1 MLERALNRIMLV
13 VIASRFPETEKPLP
27 LKTEKCHNIGC
38 LYSISGFLMALT
50 AALKAQ
56 IAAWYKALQEQIPD
70 FIPRAPQRQ
79 MIADVAK
86 TLAGEEGRHLAIEA
100 PTGVG
105 KTLSYLIPGIAI
117 AREEQKT
124 LVVST
129 ANVALQD
136 QIYSKDL
143 PLLKKIIP
151 DLKFTAA
158 FGRGRYVCPRNLTAL
173 ASTEPTQQD
182 LLAFLDDEL
191 TPNNQ
196 EEQKRCAKLKG
207 DLDTYKWDGLRD
219 HTDIAIDDD
228 LWRRLSTDKA
238 SCLNRNCYYY
248 RECPFFVARREI
260 QEAEVVVANHALVMA
275 AMESE
280 AVLPDPKNL
289 LLVLDEGHHLPD
301 VARDA
306 LEMSA
311 EITAPWYRLQLDLFT
326 KLVATCMEQ
335 FRPKTITPLAI
346 PERLNAHCEEL
357 YELIASL
364 NNILNLYMPAGQEA
378 EHRFAMGELPDEVL
392 EICQRLAKLTEMLR
406 GLAELFLNDLS
417 EKTGSHDIVRL
428 HRLILQMNRA
438 LGMFEAQSKLWRL
451 ASLAQSSGAPV
462 TKWATREEREGQLHL
477 WFHCVGI
484 RVSDQLER
492 LLWRSIPHIIV
503 TSATLRSLNSFSRL
517 QEMSGL
523 KEKAGDRFVALDS
536 PFNHCEQ
543 GKIVIPRMRVEPS
556 IDNEEQHIAEMAA
569 FFRKQVESKK
579 HLGMLVLFASGRA
592 MQRFLDY
599 VTDLRLML
607 LVQGDQPRY
616 RLVELHRKRVANG
629 ERSVLVGLQSFAE
642 GLDLKGDLL
651 SQVHIHKIAF
661 PPIDSP
667 VVITEGEWLKSLN
680 RYPFEVQSLP
690 SASFNLIQQVGRLI
704 RSHGCWG
711 EVVIYDKRLLT
722 KNYGKRLL
730 DALPVFPIE
739 QPEVPEG
746 IVKKKEKTKFP
757 RRRRR

>member
-1 MLERALNRIMLV
+1 
-13 VIASRFPETEKPLP
+13 
-27 LKTEKCHNIGC
+27 
-38 LYSISGFLMALT
+38 MALS

-56 IAAWYKALQEQIPD
+56 IAAWYKALQQQIPE

-136 QIYSKDL
+136 QIFSKDL

-151 DLKFTAA
+151 DLRFTAA
-158 FGRGRYVCPRNLTAL
+158 FGRGRYVCPRNLAAL
-173 ASTEPTQQD
+173 ASSDATQQD
-182 LLAFLDDEL
+182 LLAFMDDEL
-191 TPNNQ
+191 TPGSK
-196 EEQKRCAKLKG
+196 EEQQRCAKLKV
-207 DLDTYKWDGLRD
+207 DLDSYKWDGLRD
-219 HTDIAIDDD
+219 HTDQNIEDA
-228 LWRRLSTDKA
+228 LWARLSTDKA
-238 SCLNRNCYYY
+238 SCLNRNCHHYK
-248 RECPFFVARREI
+248 ECPFFVARREV

-280 AVLPDPKNL
+280 AVLPEPKNL

-311 EITAPWYRLQLDLFT
+311 EISAPWYRLQLDLFS

-335 FRPKTITPLAI
+335 FRPKTTPPLAT

-364 NNILNLYMPAGQEA
+364 NNILNLYMPAGQAA
-378 EHRFAMGELPDEVL
+378 EHRFAMGELPDEIMA
-392 EICQRLAKLTEMLR
+392 ICQRLAKLTDMLR
-406 GLAELFLNDLS
+406 GLADLFLSDLS
-417 EKTGSHDIVRL
+417 EKTGQHDIVRL
-428 HRLILQMNRA
+428 HRVILQMNRA
-438 LGMFEAQSKLWRL
+438 LGMFESQSKLWRL
-451 ASLAQSSGAPV
+451 ASMAQASGAPV
-462 TKWATREEREGQLHL
+462 SKWATREVRDGQIHL
-477 WFHCVGI
+477 FFHCVGI
-484 RVSDQLER
+484 RVSDQLEK
-492 LLWRSIPHIIV
+492 LLWRSVPHIII
-503 TSATLRSLNSFSRL
+503 TSATLRSLNSFTRL

-536 PFNHCEQ
+536 PFNHVEQ
-543 GKIVIPRMRVEPS
+543 GKIVIPQMKYEPLMEH
-556 IDNEEQHIAEMAA
+556 EEQHIAEMATY
-569 FFRKQVESKK
+569 FREQLESKAHK
-579 HLGMLVLFASGRA
+579 GMLVLFASGRA
-592 MQRFLDY
+592 MQLFLTF
-599 VTDLRLML
+599 VTDLRLLL

-616 RLVELHRKRVANG
+616 RLVELHRKRIDGG

-642 GLDLKGDLL
+642 GLDLKGDYLT
-651 SQVHIHKIAF
+651 QVHIHKIAF

-704 RSHGCWG
+704 RSHSCRG

-722 KNYGKRLL
+722 KSYGKRLL
-730 DALPVFPIE
+730 NALPVFPIS
-739 QPEVPEG
+739 QPAVPDV
-746 IVKKKEKTKFP
+746 IVKSKPKAEAKQS

>member
-1 MLERALNRIMLV
+1 
-13 VIASRFPETEKPLP
+13 
-27 LKTEKCHNIGC
+27 
-38 LYSISGFLMALT
+38 MALT

-86 TLAGEEGRHLAIEA
+86 TLAGDEGRHLAIEA

-143 PLLKKIIP
+143 PLLRKIIP
-151 DLKFTAA
+151 ELRFTAA
-158 FGRGRYVCPRNLTAL
+158 FGRGRYVCPRNLAAL
-173 ASTEPTQQD
+173 ASSEPSQQD

-191 TPNNQ
+191 TPNNKAEQ
-196 EEQKRCAKLKG
+196 EQCAKLKV
-207 DLDTYKWDGLRD
+207 DLDGYKWDGLRD
-219 HTDIAIDDD
+219 HTDQAISDD

-238 SCLNRNCYYY
+238 SCLNRNCHYY

-280 AVLPDPKNL
+280 SVLPDPKHL

-311 EITAPWYRLQLDLFT
+311 EITAPWFRLQLDLFC
-326 KLVATCMEQ
+326 KLVATCMDQ
-335 FRPKTITPLAI
+335 FRPKTIPPLAV
-346 PERLNAHCEEL
+346 PERLSEHCETI
-357 YELIASL
+357 YTHIASL
-364 NNILNLYMPAGQEA
+364 NNILNLYLPAGQEA
-378 EHRFAMGELPDEVL
+378 EHRFEMGELPDEIMSL
-392 EICQRLAKLTEMLR
+392 CRELAQLIEKLR

-417 EKTGSHDIVRL
+417 EKTGTHDVVRV
-428 HRLILQMNRA
+428 HRVLLQMNRA
-438 LGMFEAQSKLWRL
+438 LGMFEGQSKLWRL
-451 ASLAQSSGAPV
+451 ASMAQASGAPV
-462 TKWATREEREGQLHL
+462 TKWATREVREGQVHL
-477 WFHCVGI
+477 FFHCAGI
-484 RVSDQLER
+484 RVSDQLEK
-492 LLWRSIPHIIV
+492 LLWRSVPHVVV

-543 GKIVIPRMRVEPS
+543 GKLVIPRMQHEPL
-556 IDNEEQHIAEMAA
+556 IDNEENHLAEMAA
-569 FFRKQVESKK
+569 YFREQLESKK
-579 HLGMLVLFASGRA
+579 YPGMLVLFASARA
-592 MQRFLDY
+592 MNLFLTF
-599 VTDLRLML
+599 VTDLRLLL

-616 RLVELHRKRVANG
+616 RLVELHRKRIEAG

-642 GLDLKGDLL
+642 GLDLKGDYLT
-651 SQVHIHKIAF
+651 QVHIHKIAF

-667 VVITEGEWLKSLN
+667 VVLTEGEWLKSLN
-680 RYPFEVQSLP
+680 RFPFEVQSLP
-690 SASFNLIQQVGRLI
+690 AASFNLIQQVGRLI
-704 RSHGCWG
+704 RSHSCWG

-730 DALPVFPIE
+730 NALPIFPIE
-739 QPEVPEG
+739 QPEVPE
-746 IVKKKEKTKFP
+746 VKKRPAKPAAGRKKSIRAKGRGPTGK
-757 RRRRR
+757 

>member
-1 MLERALNRIMLV
+1 
-13 VIASRFPETEKPLP
+13 
-27 LKTEKCHNIGC
+27 
-38 LYSISGFLMALT
+38 MALT

-79 MIADVAK
+79 MIADVAR
-86 TLAGEEGRHLAIEA
+86 TLGGEEGRHLAIEA

-105 KTLSYLIPGIAI
+105 KTLSYLLPGIAI

-143 PLLKKIIP
+143 PLLRKIIP
-151 DLKFTAA
+151 GLRFTAA

-173 ASTEPTQQD
+173 ASTEPAQQD
-182 LLAFLDDEL
+182 LLAFLDDAL
-191 TPNNQ
+191 TPNSQ
-196 EEQKRCAKLKG
+196 EEQKRCAKLKAA
-207 DLDTYKWDGLRD
+207 LDGHRWDGLRD
-219 HTDIAIDDD
+219 HIDIAIDDD

-238 SCLNRNCYYY
+238 SCLNRNCLYY

-311 EITAPWYRLQLDLFT
+311 EITAPWYRLQLDLFV

-335 FRPKTITPLAI
+335 FRPKTTPPLAL

-364 NNILNLYMPAGQEA
+364 NTLLNLLMPAGQQA
-378 EHRFAMGELPDEVL
+378 EHRFAMGELPE
-392 EICQRLAKLTEMLR
+392 EMMAICQRLAKLTEQLR
-406 GLAELFLNDLS
+406 GLAELFINDLS
-417 EKTGSHDIVRL
+417 EKTGAHDAVRL
-428 HRLILQMNRA
+428 HRLLLQMNRA

-451 ASLAQSSGAPV
+451 ASLAHASGAPV
-462 TKWATREEREGQLHL
+462 SKWATRETRDGQAHV

-484 RVSDQLER
+484 RVSDQLEK
-492 LLWRSIPHIIV
+492 LLWRSVPHIIV

-523 KEKAGDRFVALDS
+523 QEKAGDRFVALDS
-536 PFNHCEQ
+536 PFNHVEQ
-543 GKIVIPRMRVEPS
+543 GKIVIPQMRYEPLME
-556 IDNEEQHIAEMAA
+556 NEEQHIAEMAA
-569 FFRKQVESKK
+569 FFRQQLESKT
-579 HLGMLVLFASGRA
+579 HRGMLVLFASGRA
-592 MQRFLDY
+592 MQRFLTY
-599 VTDLRLML
+599 VTDLRLLL

-616 RLVELHRKRVANG
+616 RLVELHRRRIESG

-642 GLDLKGDLL
+642 GLDLKGELL

-704 RSHGCWG
+704 RSHSCWG
-711 EVVIYDKRLLT
+711 EVVIYDRRLLT
-722 KNYGKRLL
+722 KGYGRRLL
-730 DALPVFPIE
+730 NALPVFPIE
-739 QPEVPEG
+739 QPAAPEG
-746 IVKKKEKTKFP
+746 IVKPEEKKAKP
-757 RRRRR
+757 ARRR

>member
-1 MLERALNRIMLV
+1 
-13 VIASRFPETEKPLP
+13 
-27 LKTEKCHNIGC
+27 
-38 LYSISGFLMALT
+38 MALS

-56 IAAWYKALQEQIPD
+56 IAAWYKALQQQIPD

-136 QIYSKDL
+136 QIFSKDL

-151 DLKFTAA
+151 DLRFTAA

-173 ASTEPTQQD
+173 ASSEATQQD

-191 TPNNQ
+191 TPNSK
-196 EEQKRCAKLKG
+196 EERERCATLKT
-207 DLDTYKWDGLRD
+207 DLDSYKWDGLRD
-219 HTDIAIDDD
+219 HTDQNIDDA
-228 LWRRLSTDKA
+228 LWSRLSTDKA
-238 SCLNRNCYYY
+238 SCLNRNCHYY
-248 RECPFFVARREI
+248 RECPFFVARREV

-280 AVLPDPKNL
+280 AVLPEPKNL
-289 LLVLDEGHHLPD
+289 LLVLDEGHHLPE

-311 EITAPWYRLQLDLFT
+311 EISASWYRLQLDLFC
-326 KLVATCMEQ
+326 KLIATCMDQ
-335 FRPKTITPLAI
+335 FRPKTTPPLAT
-346 PERLNAHCEEL
+346 PERLNPHCEEL

-364 NNILNLYMPAGQEA
+364 NTILNLYMPAGQAA
-378 EHRFAMGELPDEVL
+378 EHRFAMGELPDEIM
-392 EICQRLAKLTEMLR
+392 EICQRLAKLTDALR

-417 EKTGSHDIVRL
+417 EKTGKHDVVRL
-428 HRLILQMNRA
+428 HRTILQMNRA
-438 LGMFEAQSKLWRL
+438 LGMFENQSKLWRL
-451 ASLAQSSGAPV
+451 ASMAQASGAPV
-462 TKWATREEREGQLHL
+462 TKWASRELRDGQLHL
-477 WFHCVGI
+477 FFHCVGI
-484 RVSDQLER
+484 RVSDQLEK
-492 LLWRSIPHIIV
+492 LLWRSVPHIVV

-523 KEKAGDRFVALDS
+523 KEKAGDRFVTLDS
-536 PFNHCEQ
+536 PFNHVEQ
-543 GKIVIPRMRVEPS
+543 GKIVIPQMQYEPLME
-556 IDNEEQHIAEMAA
+556 NEEKHIAEMAA
-569 FFRKQVESKK
+569 YFREQVESKT
-579 HLGMLVLFASGRA
+579 HSGMLVLFASNRA
-592 MQRFLDY
+592 MQQFLTC
-599 VTDLRLML
+599 VTDLRLLL

-616 RLVELHRKRVANG
+616 RLVELHRKRIDGG

-642 GLDLKGDLL
+642 GLDLKGDYLT
-651 SQVHIHKIAF
+651 QVHIHKIAF

-690 SASFNLIQQVGRLI
+690 AASFNLIQQVGRLI
-704 RSHGCWG
+704 RSHSCRG

-722 KNYGKRLL
+722 KSYGKRLL
-730 DALPVFPIE
+730 NALPVFPIS
-739 QPEVPEG
+739 QPAVPDI
-746 IVKKKEKTKFP
+746 IVKSKPKQS

>member
-1 MLERALNRIMLV
+1 
-13 VIASRFPETEKPLP
+13 
-27 LKTEKCHNIGC
+27 
-38 LYSISGFLMALT
+38 MALSS
-50 AALKAQ
+50 AHKAQ
-56 IAAWYKALQEQIPD
+56 IAAWYKALQQQIPD

-79 MIADVAK
+79 MIAEVAK
-86 TLAGEEGRHLAIEA
+86 TLAGDEGRHLAIEA

-136 QIYSKDL
+136 QIFSKDL
-143 PLLKKIIP
+143 PLLRKIIP

-158 FGRGRYVCPRNLTAL
+158 FGRGRYVCPRNLAAL
-173 ASTEPTQQD
+173 STDSLAQGD

-191 TPNNQ
+191 TPNSK
-196 EEQKRCAKLKG
+196 EEQQRCAKLKA
-207 DLDTYKWDGLRD
+207 DLDSYRWDGLRD
-219 HTDIAIDDD
+219 HTDQAIDDT
-228 LWRRLSTDKA
+228 LWKRLSTDKA
-238 SCLNRNCYYY
+238 SCLNRNCHYY

-275 AMESE
+275 ALESE
-280 AVLPDPKNL
+280 AVLPEAKNL
-289 LLVLDEGHHLPD
+289 LLVLDEGHHVPD

-311 EITAPWYRLQLDLFT
+311 EITAPWTRLQLDLFV
-326 KLVATCMEQ
+326 KLIATCVEQ
-335 FRPKTITPLAI
+335 FRPKALPPLAN

-357 YELIASL
+357 AELIGSL
-364 NNILNLYMPAGQEA
+364 NSILSLYLPAASEA
-378 EHRFAMGELPDEVL
+378 EYRFAMGELPAEIM
-392 EICQRLAKLTEMLR
+392 EICQRLAKLTETLR

-417 EKTGSHDIVRL
+417 EKTGTHDIVRL
-428 HRLILQMNRA
+428 HRVLLQMNRA
-438 LGMFEAQSKLWRL
+438 LGHFEAQSKLWRL
-451 ASLAQSSGAPV
+451 ASMAQASGAPV
-462 TKWATREEREGQLHL
+462 SKWVTRELRDGQPHL

-484 RVSDQLER
+484 RVADQLEK
-492 LLWRSIPHIIV
+492 LLWRSVPHVVV

-523 KEKAGDRFVALDS
+523 REKAGDRFISLDS
-536 PFNHCEQ
+536 PFNHVEQ
-543 GKIVIPRMRVEPS
+543 GRIVIPRMRYEPQM
-556 IDNEEQHIAEMAA
+556 EHEAHHIAEMAA
-569 FFRKQVESKK
+569 YFRAEVEKGEHK
-579 HLGMLVLFASGRA
+579 GMLVLFASGRA
-592 MQRFLDY
+592 MQQFLTHL
-599 VTDLRLML
+599 TDLRLLL

-616 RLVELHRKRVANG
+616 RLVELHRKRVEGG

-642 GLDLKGDLL
+642 GLDLKGELL
-651 SQVHIHKIAF
+651 TQVHIHKIAF

-704 RSHGCWG
+704 RSHECWG
-711 EVVIYDKRLLT
+711 EVVIYDRRLFTKGYGQRLL
-722 KNYGKRLL
+722 N
-730 DALPVFPIE
+730 ALPVFPVS
-739 QPEVPEG
+739 QPDAPDV
-746 IVKKKEKTKFP
+746 IVKTESKKAVRRP
-757 RRRRR
+757 RRR

>member
-1 MLERALNRIMLV
+1 
-13 VIASRFPETEKPLP
+13 
-27 LKTEKCHNIGC
+27 
-38 LYSISGFLMALT
+38 MALT

-56 IAAWYKALQEQIPD
+56 IAAWYKALQQQIPD

-86 TLAGEEGRHLAIEA
+86 TLAGEDGRHLAIEA

-136 QIYSKDL
+136 QIFSKDL
-143 PLLKKIIP
+143 PLLRNIIP
-151 DLKFTAA
+151 DLRFTAA
-158 FGRGRYVCPRNLTAL
+158 FGRGRYVCPRNLAAL
-173 ASTEPTQQD
+173 ASSEPSQQD

-196 EEQKRCAKLKG
+196 EEQKRCEKLKA
-207 DLDTYKWDGLRD
+207 DLDSYKWDGLRD
-219 HTDIAIDDD
+219 HTDQSIEDD

-238 SCLNRNCYYY
+238 SCLNRNCHYY

-280 AVLPDPKNL
+280 AVLPEPKNL

-311 EITAPWYRLQLDLFT
+311 EITAPWFRLQLDLFC
-326 KLVATCMEQ
+326 KLVATCLEQ
-335 FRPKTITPLAI
+335 FRPKTTPPLAT

-364 NNILNLYMPAGQEA
+364 NNILTLYMPDAQEA
-378 EHRFAMGELPDEVL
+378 EHRFAMGELPEEVMV
-392 EICQRLAKLTEMLR
+392 ICQRLAKLTDMLR
-406 GLAELFLNDLS
+406 GLSELFLNDLS
-417 EKTGSHDIVRL
+417 EKTGTHDIVRL
-428 HRLILQMNRA
+428 HRVLLQMNWA

-451 ASLAQSSGAPV
+451 AAMAQASGAPV
-462 TKWATREEREGQLHL
+462 TKWATREVRDGQMHMY
-477 WFHCVGI
+477 FHCVGI
-484 RVSDQLER
+484 RVSDQLEK
-492 LLWRSIPHIIV
+492 LLWRSVPHIVV

-523 KEKAGDRFVALDS
+523 REKAGDRFVTLDS
-536 PFNHCEQ
+536 PFNHVEQ
-543 GKIVIPRMRVEPS
+543 GKIVIPQMHYAPL
-556 IDNEEQHIAEMAA
+556 IDNEEQHLAEMAA
-569 FFRKQVESKK
+569 YFREQVESKA
-579 HLGMLVLFASGRA
+579 HQGMLVLFASQRA
-592 MQRFLDY
+592 MQLFLTF
-599 VTDLRLML
+599 VTDLRLLL

-616 RLVELHRKRVANG
+616 RLVELHRKRIDNG

-642 GLDLKGDLL
+642 GLDLKGDYLT
-651 SQVHIHKIAF
+651 QVHIHKIAF

-690 SASFNLIQQVGRLI
+690 SASFTLIQQVGRLI
-704 RSHGCWG
+704 RSHHCHG
-711 EVVIYDKRLLT
+711 EVVIYDNRLLS
-722 KNYGKRLL
+722 KSYGKRLL
-730 DALPVFPIE
+730 DALPVFPIS
-739 QPEVPEG
+739 QPDVPDV
-746 IVKKKEKTKFP
+746 IVKKPKQS
-757 RRRRR
+757 RRKRR

>member
-1 MLERALNRIMLV
+1 
-13 VIASRFPETEKPLP
+13 
-27 LKTEKCHNIGC
+27 
-38 LYSISGFLMALT
+38 MALT

-56 IAAWYKALQEQIPD
+56 IAAWYKALQQQIPD

-86 TLAGEEGRHLAIEA
+86 TLAGDEGRHLAIEA

-143 PLLKKIIP
+143 PLLRKIIP
-151 DLKFTAA
+151 ELRFTAA
-158 FGRGRYVCPRNLTAL
+158 FGRGRYVCPRNLAAL

-191 TPNNQ
+191 TPNNKAEQ
-196 EEQKRCAKLKG
+196 EQCARLKA
-207 DLDTYKWDGLRD
+207 DLDSYKWDGLRD
-219 HTDIAIDDD
+219 HTDQALSDD

-238 SCLNRNCYYY
+238 SCLNRNCHYY

-311 EITAPWYRLQLDLFT
+311 EITAPWFRLQLDLFC
-326 KLVATCMEQ
+326 KLVATCMDQ
-335 FRPKTITPLAI
+335 FRPKTIPPLAI
-346 PERLNAHCEEL
+346 PERLSEHCETI
-357 YELIASL
+357 YSHIASL
-364 NNILNLYMPAGQEA
+364 NNMLNLYLPPGQEA
-378 EHRFAMGELPDEVL
+378 EHRFEMGTLPEEIMDLCRELAQLIE
-392 EICQRLAKLTEMLR
+392 KLR

-417 EKTGSHDIVRL
+417 EKTGTHDVVRV
-428 HRLILQMNRA
+428 HRVLLQMNRA
-438 LGMFEAQSKLWRL
+438 LGMFEGQSKLWRL
-451 ASLAQSSGAPV
+451 ASMAQASGAPV
-462 TKWATREEREGQLHL
+462 TKWATREVREGQVHL
-477 WFHCVGI
+477 FFHCAGI
-484 RVSDQLER
+484 RVSDQLEK
-492 LLWRSIPHIIV
+492 LLWRSVPHVVV

-543 GKIVIPRMRVEPS
+543 GKLVIPRMQYEPL
-556 IDNEEQHIAEMAA
+556 IDNEEQHLAEMAA
-569 FFRKQVESKK
+569 YFREQLESKK
-579 HLGMLVLFASGRA
+579 YPGMLVLFASARA
-592 MQRFLDY
+592 MNLFLTF
-599 VTDLRLML
+599 VTDLRLLL

-616 RLVELHRKRVANG
+616 RLVELHRKRIEAG

-642 GLDLKGDLL
+642 GLDLKGDYLT
-651 SQVHIHKIAF
+651 QVHIHKIAF

-667 VVITEGEWLKSLN
+667 VVLTEGEWLKSLN
-680 RYPFEVQSLP
+680 RFPFEVQSLP
-690 SASFNLIQQVGRLI
+690 AASFNLIQQVGRLI
-704 RSHGCWG
+704 RSHSCWG

-730 DALPVFPIE
+730 NALPVFPIE
-739 QPEVPEG
+739 QPEVPE
-746 IVKKKEKTKFP
+746 VKKRPAKLAAG
-757 RRRRR
+757 RRKSIRAKGRGPTGK

>member
-1 MLERALNRIMLV
+1 
-13 VIASRFPETEKPLP
+13 
-27 LKTEKCHNIGC
+27 
-38 LYSISGFLMALT
+38 MALT
-50 AALKAQ
+50 PALKAQ
-56 IAAWYKALQEQIPD
+56 IAAWYKALQQQIPE
-70 FIPRAPQRQ
+70 FIPRPPQRQ

-151 DLKFTAA
+151 ELRFTAA

-173 ASTEPTQQD
+173 ASTEETQQD

-191 TPNNQ
+191 TPNNK
-196 EEQKRCAKLKG
+196 EEQQHCATLKS
-207 DLDTYKWDGLRD
+207 DLDSYKWDGLRD
-219 HTDIAIDDD
+219 HTDRAISDD

-238 SCLNRNCYYY
+238 SCLNRNCHYY

-280 AVLPDPKNL
+280 AVLPEAKNL

-326 KLVATCMEQ
+326 KLVATCLEQ
-335 FRPKTITPLAI
+335 FRPKTLPPLAT

-364 NNILNLYMPAGQEA
+364 NAILNVYLPATQEA
-378 EHRFAMGELPDEVL
+378 EHRFVMGELPEEVMT
-392 EICQRLAKLTEMLR
+392 ICQRLAKLTELLR
-406 GLAELFLNDLS
+406 GLAEAFLNDLG

-428 HRLILQMNRA
+428 HRVILQMNRA

-451 ASLAQSSGAPV
+451 ASLAHASGAPV
-462 TKWATREEREGQLHL
+462 SKWATRDVREGQMHMF
-477 WFHCVGI
+477 FHCVGI
-484 RVSDQLER
+484 RVSDQLEK
-492 LLWRSIPHIIV
+492 LLWRSVPHIIV

-536 PFNHCEQ
+536 PFNHVEQ
-543 GKIVIPRMRVEPS
+543 GKIIIPQMHYEPLME
-556 IDNEEQHIAEMAA
+556 NEEQHVAEMAA
-569 FFRKQVESKK
+569 FFRQELESKK
-579 HLGMLVLFASGRA
+579 HRGMLVLFASGRA
-592 MQRFLDY
+592 MQRFLEH
-599 VTDLRLML
+599 VTDLRLLL

-616 RLVELHRKRVANG
+616 RLVELHRKRVDAG

-642 GLDLKGDLL
+642 GLDLKGELL

-667 VVITEGEWLKSLN
+667 VVITEGEWLKSLK

-704 RSHGCWG
+704 RSHSCWG

-730 DALPVFPIE
+730 DALPVFPIS
-739 QPEVPEG
+739 QPVVPDV
-746 IVKKKEKTKFP
+746 IVNKTKTKP
-757 RRRRR
+757 TRRKRR

>member
-79 MIADVAK
+79 MIADVTK

-335 FRPKTITPLAI
+335 FRPKTIPPLAI

-406 GLAELFLNDLS
+406 GLAELFLND
-417 EKTGSHDIVRL
+417 
-428 HRLILQMNRA
+428 
-438 LGMFEAQSKLWRL
+438 
-451 ASLAQSSGAPV
+451 
-462 TKWATREEREGQLHL
+462 
-477 WFHCVGI
+477 C
-484 RVSDQLER
+484 
-492 LLWRSIPHIIV
+492 
-503 TSATLRSLNSFSRL
+503 
-517 QEMSGL
+517 
-523 KEKAGDRFVALDS
+523 
-536 PFNHCEQ
+536 
-543 GKIVIPRMRVEPS
+543 
-556 IDNEEQHIAEMAA
+556 
-569 FFRKQVESKK
+569 
-579 HLGMLVLFASGRA
+579 
-592 MQRFLDY
+592 FLDY

-746 IVKKKEKTKFP
+746 IVKKKEKTKSP

>member
-1 MLERALNRIMLV
+1 
-13 VIASRFPETEKPLP
+13 
-27 LKTEKCHNIGC
+27 
-38 LYSISGFLMALT
+38 MALSS
-50 AALKAQ
+50 AHKAQ
-56 IAAWYKALQEQIPD
+56 IAAWYKALQQQIPD

-79 MIADVAK
+79 MIAEVAK
-86 TLAGEEGRHLAIEA
+86 TLAGDEGRHLAIEA

-136 QIYSKDL
+136 QIFSKDL
-143 PLLKKIIP
+143 PLLRKIIP

-158 FGRGRYVCPRNLTAL
+158 FGRGRYVCPRNLAAL
-173 ASTEPTQQD
+173 STDSLAQGD

-191 TPNNQ
+191 TPNSK
-196 EEQKRCAKLKG
+196 EEQQRCAKLKA
-207 DLDTYKWDGLRD
+207 DLDSYRWDGLRD
-219 HTDIAIDDD
+219 HTDQAIDDT
-228 LWRRLSTDKA
+228 LWKRLSTDKA
-238 SCLNRNCYYY
+238 SCLNRNCHYY

-275 AMESE
+275 ALESE
-280 AVLPDPKNL
+280 AVLPEAKNL
-289 LLVLDEGHHLPD
+289 LLVLDEGHHVPD

-311 EITAPWYRLQLDLFT
+311 EITAPWTRLQLDLFV
-326 KLVATCMEQ
+326 KLVATCVEQ
-335 FRPKTITPLAI
+335 FRPKTLPPLAN

-357 YELIASL
+357 AELIGSL
-364 NNILNLYMPAGQEA
+364 NSILSLYLPAASEA
-378 EHRFAMGELPDEVL
+378 EYRFAMGELPAEIM
-392 EICQRLAKLTEMLR
+392 EICQRLAKLTETLR

-417 EKTGSHDIVRL
+417 EKTGTHDIVRL
-428 HRLILQMNRA
+428 HRVLLQMNRA
-438 LGMFEAQSKLWRL
+438 LGHFEAQSKLWRL
-451 ASLAQSSGAPV
+451 ASMAQASGAPV
-462 TKWATREEREGQLHL
+462 SKWVTRELRDGQPHL

-484 RVSDQLER
+484 RVADQLEK
-492 LLWRSIPHIIV
+492 LLWRSVPHVVV

-523 KEKAGDRFVALDS
+523 REKAGDRFISLDS
-536 PFNHCEQ
+536 PFNHVEQ
-543 GKIVIPRMRVEPS
+543 GRIVIPRMRYEPQM
-556 IDNEEQHIAEMAA
+556 EHEAHHIAEMAA
-569 FFRKQVESKK
+569 YFRAEVEKGEHK
-579 HLGMLVLFASGRA
+579 GMLVLFASGRA
-592 MQRFLDY
+592 MQQFLTHL
-599 VTDLRLML
+599 TDLRLLL

-616 RLVELHRKRVANG
+616 RLVELHRKRVEGG

-642 GLDLKGDLL
+642 GLDLKGELL
-651 SQVHIHKIAF
+651 TQVHIHKIAF

-704 RSHGCWG
+704 RSHECWG
-711 EVVIYDKRLLT
+711 EVVIYDRRLFTKGYGQRLL
-722 KNYGKRLL
+722 N
-730 DALPVFPIE
+730 ALPVFPVS
-739 QPEVPEG
+739 QPDAPDV
-746 IVKKKEKTKFP
+746 IVKTESKKAVRRP
-757 RRRRR
+757 RRR

>member
-1 MLERALNRIMLV
+1 
-13 VIASRFPETEKPLP
+13 
-27 LKTEKCHNIGC
+27 
-38 LYSISGFLMALT
+38 MALT

-56 IAAWYKALQEQIPD
+56 IAAWYKALQQQIPD

-86 TLAGEEGRHLAIEA
+86 TLAGEDGRHLAIEA

-136 QIYSKDL
+136 QIFSKDL
-143 PLLKKIIP
+143 PLLRKIIP
-151 DLKFTAA
+151 DLRFTAA
-158 FGRGRYVCPRNLTAL
+158 FGRGRYVCPRNLAAL
-173 ASTEPTQQD
+173 ASSEPSQQD

-196 EEQKRCAKLKG
+196 EEQKRCAKLKA
-207 DLDTYKWDGLRD
+207 DLDSYKWDGLRD
-219 HTDIAIDDD
+219 HTDQSIEDD

-238 SCLNRNCYYY
+238 SCLNRNCHYY

-280 AVLPDPKNL
+280 AVLPEPKNL

-311 EITAPWYRLQLDLFT
+311 EITAPWFRLQLDLFC
-326 KLVATCMEQ
+326 KLVATCLEQ
-335 FRPKTITPLAI
+335 FRPKTTPPLAT

-364 NNILNLYMPAGQEA
+364 NNILTLYMPAAQEA
-378 EHRFAMGELPDEVL
+378 EHRFAMGELPEEVMV
-392 EICQRLAKLTEMLR
+392 ICQRLAKLTDMLR
-406 GLAELFLNDLS
+406 GLSELFLNDLS
-417 EKTGSHDIVRL
+417 EKTGTHDIVRL
-428 HRLILQMNRA
+428 HRVLLQMNRA

-451 ASLAQSSGAPV
+451 AAMAQASGAPV
-462 TKWATREEREGQLHL
+462 TKWATREVRDGQMHMY
-477 WFHCVGI
+477 FHCVGI
-484 RVSDQLER
+484 RVSDQLEK
-492 LLWRSIPHIIV
+492 LLWRSVPHIVV

-523 KEKAGDRFVALDS
+523 REKAGDRFVTLDS
-536 PFNHCEQ
+536 PFNHVEQ
-543 GKIVIPRMRVEPS
+543 GKIVIPQMHYAPL
-556 IDNEEQHIAEMAA
+556 IDNEEQHLAEMAA
-569 FFRKQVESKK
+569 YFREQVESKA
-579 HLGMLVLFASGRA
+579 HQGMLVLFASQRA
-592 MQRFLDY
+592 MQLFLTF
-599 VTDLRLML
+599 VTDLRLLL

-616 RLVELHRKRVANG
+616 RLVELHRKRIDNG

-642 GLDLKGDLL
+642 GLDLKGDYLT
-651 SQVHIHKIAF
+651 QVHIHKIAF

-690 SASFNLIQQVGRLI
+690 SASFTLIQQVGRLI
-704 RSHGCWG
+704 RSHHCHG
-711 EVVIYDKRLLT
+711 EVVIYDNRLLS
-722 KNYGKRLL
+722 KSYGKRLL
-730 DALPVFPIE
+730 DALPVFPIS
-739 QPEVPEG
+739 QPDVPDV
-746 IVKKKEKTKFP
+746 IVKKPKQS
-757 RRRRR
+757 RRKRR

>member
-1 MLERALNRIMLV
+1 
-13 VIASRFPETEKPLP
+13 
-27 LKTEKCHNIGC
+27 
-38 LYSISGFLMALT
+38 MALT

-79 MIADVAK
+79 MIAEVAK
-86 TLAGEEGRHLAIEA
+86 TLTGEEGRHLAIEA

-105 KTLSYLIPGIAI
+105 KTFSYLIPGIAV
-117 AREEQKT
+117 AREEKKT
-124 LVVST
+124 LVIST

-143 PLLKKIIP
+143 PLLAKIIP
-151 DLKFTAA
+151 GLRFTAA
-158 FGRGRYVCPRNLTAL
+158 FGRGRYVCPRNLIAL
-173 ASTEPTQQD
+173 SSSSPDQQD
-182 LLAFLDDEL
+182 LLAFLDDDL
-191 TPNNQ
+191 TANSQ
-196 EEQKRCAKLKG
+196 EEQKRCAKLAK
-207 DLDTYKWDGLRD
+207 DLETYKWDGLRD
-219 HTDIAIDDD
+219 HTDQAIEDD
-228 LWRRLSTDKA
+228 LWRRISTDRA
-238 SCLNRNCYYY
+238 SCLNRNCFYY

-280 AVLPDPKNL
+280 AILPEAKEL

-311 EITAPWYRLQLDLFT
+311 EITAPWYRLQLDLYAR
-326 KLVATCMEQ
+326 LIATCLEQ
-335 FRPKTITPLAI
+335 FPFKKTTPPLAM
-346 PERLNAHCEEL
+346 PDQLNQVCEEL
-357 YELIASL
+357 YDHISSL
-364 NNILNLYMPAGQEA
+364 NNILGLLMPAGPEA
-378 EHRFAMGELPDEVL
+378 EHRFVMGELPEEVMAH
-392 EICQRLAKLTEMLR
+392 CQRLAKLTEMLR
-406 GLAELFLNDLS
+406 GLSELFLNDLS
-417 EKTGSHDIVRL
+417 ERTGASDIVRL
-428 HRLILQMNRA
+428 HKVLLQMNRA

-451 ASLAQSSGAPV
+451 ASMVQASGAPV
-462 TKWATREEREGQLHL
+462 SKWATRDLRDGQPHV

-484 RVSDQLER
+484 RVSDQLEKM
-492 LLWRSIPHIIV
+492 LWRSVPHIVV

-536 PFNHCEQ
+536 PFNHVEQ
-543 GKIVIPRMRVEPS
+543 GKIIIPKMRYEPLMEH
-556 IDNEEQHIAEMAA
+556 EEQHIAEMAA
-569 FFRKQVESKK
+569 FFRQQVESKK

-592 MQRFLDY
+592 MQRFLEH
-599 VTDLRLML
+599 VMDLRLML

-616 RLVELHRKRVANG
+616 RLVELHRKKVQSG
-629 ERSVLVGLQSFAE
+629 ESSVLVGLQSFAE

-704 RSHGCWG
+704 RSHQCWG
-711 EVVIYDKRLLT
+711 EIVIYDKRLLT
-722 KNYGKRLL
+722 KNYGSRLL
-730 DALPVFPIE
+730 NALPVFAIE
-739 QPEVPEG
+739 QPEAPEG
-746 IVKKKEKTKFP
+746 IVKSTTKP
-757 RRRRR
+757 ARRKRR

>member
-1 MLERALNRIMLV
+1 
-13 VIASRFPETEKPLP
+13 
-27 LKTEKCHNIGC
+27 
-38 LYSISGFLMALT
+38 MALT

-56 IAAWYKALQEQIPD
+56 IAAWYKALQQQIPD

-136 QIYSKDL
+136 QIFSKDL
-143 PLLKKIIP
+143 PLLRKIIP
-151 DLKFTAA
+151 DLRFTAA

-173 ASTEPTQQD
+173 ASTEPSQQD

-196 EEQKRCAKLKG
+196 EEQKRCAKLKA
-207 DLDTYKWDGLRD
+207 DLDSYKWDGLRD
-219 HTDIAIDDD
+219 HTDQAIEDS

-238 SCLNRNCYYY
+238 SCLNRNCHYY

-280 AVLPDPKNL
+280 AVLPEPKNL

-311 EITAPWYRLQLDLFT
+311 EITAPWFRLQLDLFC
-326 KLVATCMEQ
+326 KLVATCLEQ
-335 FRPKTITPLAI
+335 FRPKTTPPLAT

-364 NNILNLYMPAGQEA
+364 NNILSLYMPAAPEA
-378 EHRFAMGELPDEVL
+378 EHRFAMGELPEEVMA
-392 EICQRLAKLTEMLR
+392 ICQRLAKLTDMLR

-428 HRLILQMNRA
+428 HRVLLQMNRA

-451 ASLAQSSGAPV
+451 AAMAQASGAPV
-462 TKWATREEREGQLHL
+462 TKWATREMRDGQLHMY
-477 WFHCVGI
+477 FHCVGI
-484 RVSDQLER
+484 RVSDQLEK
-492 LLWRSIPHIIV
+492 LLWRSVPHIVV

-523 KEKAGDRFVALDS
+523 KEKAGDRFVTLDS
-536 PFNHCEQ
+536 PFNHVEQ
-543 GKIVIPRMRVEPS
+543 GKIVIPQMRYAPLVDSEA
-556 IDNEEQHIAEMAA
+556 EHLAEMAA
-569 FFRKQVESKK
+569 WFREQVESKTHK
-579 HLGMLVLFASGRA
+579 GMLVLFASQRA
-592 MQRFLDY
+592 MQLFLTF
-599 VTDLRLML
+599 VTDLRLLL

-616 RLVELHRKRVANG
+616 RLVDLHRKRIDDG

-642 GLDLKGDLL
+642 GLDLKGDYLT
-651 SQVHIHKIAF
+651 QVHIHKIAF
-661 PPIDSP
+661 PPVDSP

-690 SASFNLIQQVGRLI
+690 SASFTLIQQVGRLI
-704 RSHGCWG
+704 RSHSCHG
-711 EVVIYDKRLLT
+711 EVVIYDNRLLS
-722 KNYGKRLL
+722 KSYGKRLL
-730 DALPVFPIE
+730 DALPVFPIS
-739 QPEVPEG
+739 QPDVPDV
-746 IVKKKEKTKFP
+746 IVKKPKQS
-757 RRRRR
+757 RRKRR

>member
-1 MLERALNRIMLV
+1 
-13 VIASRFPETEKPLP
+13 
-27 LKTEKCHNIGC
+27 
-38 LYSISGFLMALT
+38 MALS

-56 IAAWYKALQEQIPD
+56 IAAWYKALQQQIPD

-124 LVVST
+124 LVIST

-136 QIYSKDL
+136 QIFSKDL

-151 DLKFTAA
+151 DLRFTAA

-173 ASTEPTQQD
+173 ASSEATQQD

-191 TPNNQ
+191 TPNSK
-196 EEQKRCAKLKG
+196 EEQQRCAKLKA
-207 DLDTYKWDGLRD
+207 DLDSYRWDGLRD
-219 HTDIAIDDD
+219 HTDQNIEDN

-238 SCLNRNCYYY
+238 SCLNRNCHYY
-248 RECPFFVARREI
+248 RECPFFVARREV
-260 QEAEVVVANHALVMA
+260 QEVEVVVANHALVMA

-280 AVLPDPKNL
+280 AVLPEPKNL

-335 FRPKTITPLAI
+335 FRPKTTPPLAL

-364 NNILNLYMPAGQEA
+364 NAILGLYMPAGTEA
-378 EHRFAMGELPDEVL
+378 EHRFAMGELPDEVM
-392 EICQRLAKLTEMLR
+392 EICLRLAKLTEMLR

-417 EKTGSHDIVRL
+417 EKTGQHDIVRL
-428 HRLILQMNRA
+428 HRVILQMNHA
-438 LGMFEAQSKLWRL
+438 LGMFESQSKLWRL
-451 ASLAQSSGAPV
+451 ASMAQASGAPV
-462 TKWATREEREGQLHL
+462 TKWATRELVEGQMHL
-477 WFHCVGI
+477 FFHCVGI
-484 RVSDQLER
+484 RVSDQLEK
-492 LLWRSIPHIIV
+492 LLWRSVPHIVV

-523 KEKAGDRFVALDS
+523 KEKAGDRFVSLDS
-536 PFNHCEQ
+536 PFNHIEQ
-543 GKIVIPRMRVEPS
+543 GRLVIPQMRYEPLMEH
-556 IDNEEQHIAEMAA
+556 EEKHIAEMAA
-569 FFRKQVESKK
+569 YFREQVEKK
-579 HLGMLVLFASGRA
+579 EHPGMLVLFASNRA
-592 MQRFLDY
+592 MQLFLTF

-616 RLVELHRKRVANG
+616 RLVELHRKRIDEG
-629 ERSVLVGLQSFAE
+629 GRSVLVGLQSFAE
-642 GLDLKGDLL
+642 GLDLKGDYLT
-651 SQVHIHKIAF
+651 QVHIHKIAF

-704 RSHGCWG
+704 RSHSCRG
-711 EVVIYDKRLLT
+711 EVVIYDRRLLS
-722 KNYGKRLL
+722 KGYGKRLL
-730 DALPVFPIE
+730 DALPVFPIS
-739 QPEVPEG
+739 QPDVPDV
-746 IVKKKEKTKFP
+746 IVKSKPKQN

>member
-1 MLERALNRIMLV
+1 
-13 VIASRFPETEKPLP
+13 
-27 LKTEKCHNIGC
+27 
-38 LYSISGFLMALT
+38 MALSS
-50 AALKAQ
+50 AHKAQ
-56 IAAWYKALQEQIPD
+56 IAAWYKALQQQIPD

-79 MIADVAK
+79 MIAEVAK
-86 TLAGEEGRHLAIEA
+86 TLAGDEGRHLAIEA

-136 QIYSKDL
+136 QIFSKDL
-143 PLLKKIIP
+143 PLLRKIIP

-158 FGRGRYVCPRNLTAL
+158 FGRGRYVCPRNLAAL
-173 ASTEPTQQD
+173 STDSLAQGD

-191 TPNNQ
+191 TPNSK
-196 EEQKRCAKLKG
+196 EEQQRCAKLKA
-207 DLDTYKWDGLRD
+207 DLDSYRWDGLRD
-219 HTDIAIDDD
+219 HTDQAIDDT
-228 LWRRLSTDKA
+228 LWKRLSTDKA
-238 SCLNRNCYYY
+238 SCLNRNCHYY

-275 AMESE
+275 ALESE
-280 AVLPDPKNL
+280 AVLPEAKNL
-289 LLVLDEGHHLPD
+289 LLVLDEGHHVPD

-311 EITAPWYRLQLDLFT
+311 EITAPWTRLQLDLFV
-326 KLVATCMEQ
+326 KLIATCVEQ
-335 FRPKTITPLAI
+335 FRPKTLPPLAN

-357 YELIASL
+357 AELIGSL
-364 NNILNLYMPAGQEA
+364 NSILSLYLPAASEA
-378 EHRFAMGELPDEVL
+378 EYRFAMGELPAEIM
-392 EICQRLAKLTEMLR
+392 EICQRLAKLTETLR

-417 EKTGSHDIVRL
+417 EKTGTHDIVRL
-428 HRLILQMNRA
+428 HRVLLQMNRA
-438 LGMFEAQSKLWRL
+438 LGHFEAQSKLWRL
-451 ASLAQSSGAPV
+451 ASMAQASGAPV
-462 TKWATREEREGQLHL
+462 SKWVTRELRDGQPHL

-484 RVSDQLER
+484 RVADQLEK
-492 LLWRSIPHIIV
+492 LLWRSVPHVVV

-523 KEKAGDRFVALDS
+523 REKAGDRFISLDS
-536 PFNHCEQ
+536 PFNHVEQ
-543 GKIVIPRMRVEPS
+543 GRIVIPRMRYEPQM
-556 IDNEEQHIAEMAA
+556 EHEAHHIAEMAA
-569 FFRKQVESKK
+569 YFRAEVEKGEHK
-579 HLGMLVLFASGRA
+579 GMLVLFASGRA
-592 MQRFLDY
+592 MQQFLTHL
-599 VTDLRLML
+599 TDLRLLL

-616 RLVELHRKRVANG
+616 RLVELHRKRVEDG

-642 GLDLKGDLL
+642 GLDLKGELL
-651 SQVHIHKIAF
+651 TQVHIHKIAF

-704 RSHGCWG
+704 RSHECWG
-711 EVVIYDKRLLT
+711 EVVIYDRRLFTKGYGQRLL
-722 KNYGKRLL
+722 N
-730 DALPVFPIE
+730 ALPVFPVS
-739 QPEVPEG
+739 QPDAPDV
-746 IVKKKEKTKFP
+746 IVKTESKKAVRRP
-757 RRRRR
+757 RRR

>member
-1 MLERALNRIMLV
+1 
-13 VIASRFPETEKPLP
+13 
-27 LKTEKCHNIGC
+27 
-38 LYSISGFLMALT
+38 MALT

-56 IAAWYKALQEQIPD
+56 IGAWYKALQQQIPD

-86 TLAGEEGRHLAIEA
+86 TLAGDDGRHLAIEA

-117 AREEQKT
+117 AREEDKT

-136 QIYSKDL
+136 QIFSKDL

-151 DLKFTAA
+151 DLRFTAA

-173 ASTEPTQQD
+173 ASSEATQQD

-191 TPNNQ
+191 TPNSK
-196 EEQKRCAKLKG
+196 EEQQRCAKLKA
-207 DLDTYKWDGLRD
+207 DLDSYRWDGLRD
-219 HTDIAIDDD
+219 HTDQNIDDG

-238 SCLNRNCYYY
+238 SCLNRNCHYY
-248 RECPFFVARREI
+248 RECPFYVARREV

-280 AVLPDPKNL
+280 AVLPEPKNL

-311 EITAPWYRLQLDLFT
+311 EITASWYRLQLDLFT

-335 FRPKTITPLAI
+335 FRPKTTPPLAL

-364 NNILNLYMPAGQEA
+364 NSILGLYMPAGTEA
-378 EHRFAMGELPDEVL
+378 EHRFAMGELPDEVM
-392 EICQRLAKLTEMLR
+392 EICLRLAKLTEMLR

-417 EKTGSHDIVRL
+417 EKTGQHDIVRL
-428 HRLILQMNRA
+428 HRVILQMNRA
-438 LGMFEAQSKLWRL
+438 LGMFESQSKLWRL
-451 ASLAQSSGAPV
+451 ASMAQASGAPV
-462 TKWATREEREGQLHL
+462 TKWATRELVEGQMHL
-477 WFHCVGI
+477 FFHCVGI
-484 RVSDQLER
+484 RVSDQLEK
-492 LLWRSIPHIIV
+492 LLWRSVPHIVV

-523 KEKAGDRFVALDS
+523 KEKAGDRFVTLDS
-536 PFNHCEQ
+536 PFNHIEQ
-543 GKIVIPRMRVEPS
+543 GRLVIPQMRYEPLMEH
-556 IDNEEQHIAEMAA
+556 EEKHIAEMAA
-569 FFRKQVESKK
+569 YFREQVEKK
-579 HLGMLVLFASGRA
+579 EHPGMLVLFASNRA
-592 MQRFLDY
+592 MQLFLTF

-616 RLVELHRKRVANG
+616 RLVELHRKRIDEG
-629 ERSVLVGLQSFAE
+629 GRSVLVGLQSFAE
-642 GLDLKGDLL
+642 GLDLKGDYLT
-651 SQVHIHKIAF
+651 QVHIHKIAF

-704 RSHGCWG
+704 RSHRCRG
-711 EVVIYDKRLLT
+711 EVVIYDRRLLS
-722 KNYGKRLL
+722 KGYGKRLL
-730 DALPVFPIE
+730 DALPVFPIS
-739 QPEVPEG
+739 QPDVPDV
-746 IVKKKEKTKFP
+746 IVKSKPKQN

>member
-1 MLERALNRIMLV
+1 
-13 VIASRFPETEKPLP
+13 
-27 LKTEKCHNIGC
+27 
-38 LYSISGFLMALT
+38 MALSS
-50 AALKAQ
+50 AHKAQ
-56 IAAWYKALQEQIPD
+56 IAAWYKALQQQIPD

-79 MIADVAK
+79 MIAEVAK
-86 TLAGEEGRHLAIEA
+86 TLAGDEGRHLAIEA

-136 QIYSKDL
+136 QIFSKDL
-143 PLLKKIIP
+143 PLLRKIIP

-158 FGRGRYVCPRNLTAL
+158 FGRGRYVCPRNLAAL
-173 ASTEPTQQD
+173 STDSLAQGD

-191 TPNNQ
+191 TPNSK
-196 EEQKRCAKLKG
+196 EEQQRCAKLKA
-207 DLDTYKWDGLRD
+207 DLDSYRWDGLRD
-219 HTDIAIDDD
+219 HTDQAIDDT
-228 LWRRLSTDKA
+228 LWKRLSTDKA
-238 SCLNRNCYYY
+238 SCLNRNCHYY

-275 AMESE
+275 ALESE
-280 AVLPDPKNL
+280 AVLPEAKNL
-289 LLVLDEGHHLPD
+289 LLVLDEGHHVPD

-311 EITAPWYRLQLDLFT
+311 EITAPWTRLQLDLFV
-326 KLVATCMEQ
+326 KLIATCVEQ
-335 FRPKTITPLAI
+335 FRPKTLPPLAN

-357 YELIASL
+357 AELIGSL
-364 NNILNLYMPAGQEA
+364 NSILSLYLPAASEA
-378 EHRFAMGELPDEVL
+378 EYRFAMGELPAEIM
-392 EICQRLAKLTEMLR
+392 EICQRLAKLTETLR

-417 EKTGSHDIVRL
+417 EKTGTHDIVRL
-428 HRLILQMNRA
+428 HRVLLQMNRA
-438 LGMFEAQSKLWRL
+438 LGHFEAQSKLWRL
-451 ASLAQSSGAPV
+451 ASMAQASGAPV
-462 TKWATREEREGQLHL
+462 SKWVTRELRDGQPHL

-484 RVSDQLER
+484 RVADQLEK
-492 LLWRSIPHIIV
+492 LLWRSVPHVVV

-523 KEKAGDRFVALDS
+523 REKAGDRFISLDS
-536 PFNHCEQ
+536 PFNHVEQ
-543 GKIVIPRMRVEPS
+543 GRIVIPRMRYEPQM
-556 IDNEEQHIAEMAA
+556 EHEAHHIAEMAA
-569 FFRKQVESKK
+569 YFRAEVEKGEHK
-579 HLGMLVLFASGRA
+579 GMLVLFASGRA
-592 MQRFLDY
+592 MQQFLTHL
-599 VTDLRLML
+599 TDLRLLL

-616 RLVELHRKRVANG
+616 RLVELHRKRVEGG

-642 GLDLKGDLL
+642 GLDLKRELL
-651 SQVHIHKIAF
+651 TQVHIHKIAF

-704 RSHGCWG
+704 RSHECWG
-711 EVVIYDKRLLT
+711 EVVIYDRRLFTKGYGQRLL
-722 KNYGKRLL
+722 N
-730 DALPVFPIE
+730 ALPVFPVS
-739 QPEVPEG
+739 QPDAPDV
-746 IVKKKEKTKFP
+746 IVKTESKKAVRRP
-757 RRRRR
+757 RRR

>member
-1 MLERALNRIMLV
+1 
-13 VIASRFPETEKPLP
+13 
-27 LKTEKCHNIGC
+27 
-38 LYSISGFLMALT
+38 MALS

-56 IAAWYKALQEQIPD
+56 IAAWYKALQQQIPD

-86 TLAGEEGRHLAIEA
+86 TLAGEEGRHLVIEA

-136 QIYSKDL
+136 QIFSKDL

-151 DLKFTAA
+151 DLRFTAA

-173 ASTEPTQQD
+173 ASSEATQQD

-191 TPNNQ
+191 TPNSK
-196 EEQKRCAKLKG
+196 EERERCATLKA
-207 DLDTYKWDGLRD
+207 DLDSYKWDGLRD
-219 HTDIAIDDD
+219 HTDQNIDDA
-228 LWRRLSTDKA
+228 LWSRLSTDKA
-238 SCLNRNCYYY
+238 SCLNRNCHYY
-248 RECPFFVARREI
+248 RECPFFVARREV

-280 AVLPDPKNL
+280 AVLPEPKNL
-289 LLVLDEGHHLPD
+289 LLVLDEGHHLPE

-311 EITAPWYRLQLDLFT
+311 EISASWYRLQLDLFC
-326 KLVATCMEQ
+326 KLIATCMDQ
-335 FRPKTITPLAI
+335 FRPKTTPPLAT
-346 PERLNAHCEEL
+346 PERLNPHCEEL

-364 NNILNLYMPAGQEA
+364 NTILNLYMPAGQAA
-378 EHRFAMGELPDEVL
+378 EHRFAMGELPDEIM
-392 EICQRLAKLTEMLR
+392 EICQRLAKLTDALR

-417 EKTGSHDIVRL
+417 EKTGKHDVVRL
-428 HRLILQMNRA
+428 HRTILQMNRA
-438 LGMFEAQSKLWRL
+438 LGMFENQSKLWRL
-451 ASLAQSSGAPV
+451 ASMAQASGAPV
-462 TKWATREEREGQLHL
+462 TKWASRELRDGQLHL
-477 WFHCVGI
+477 FFHCVGI
-484 RVSDQLER
+484 RVSDQLEK
-492 LLWRSIPHIIV
+492 LLWRSVPHIVV

-523 KEKAGDRFVALDS
+523 KEKAGDRFVTLDS
-536 PFNHCEQ
+536 PFNHVEQ
-543 GKIVIPRMRVEPS
+543 GKIVIPQMQYEPLME
-556 IDNEEQHIAEMAA
+556 NEEKHIAEMAA
-569 FFRKQVESKK
+569 YFREQVESKT
-579 HLGMLVLFASGRA
+579 HSGMLVLFASNRA
-592 MQRFLDY
+592 MQQFLTC
-599 VTDLRLML
+599 VTDLRLLL

-616 RLVELHRKRVANG
+616 RLVELHRKRIDGG

-642 GLDLKGDLL
+642 GLDLKGDYLT
-651 SQVHIHKIAF
+651 QVHIHKIAF

-690 SASFNLIQQVGRLI
+690 AASFNLIQQVGRLI
-704 RSHGCWG
+704 RSHSCRG

-722 KNYGKRLL
+722 KSYGKRLL
-730 DALPVFPIE
+730 NALPVFPIS
-739 QPEVPEG
+739 QPAVPDV
-746 IVKKKEKTKFP
+746 IVKSKPKQS